1 MLKEGLEIGA
11 VCISLQTSVDTVYL
25 PAGFILLYVD
35 ILKNSDVFE
44 LITVTVGNVIL
55 YSTANA
61 VPS

>member
-1 MLKEGLEIGA
+1 MLKAGLEIGD
-11 VCISLQTSVDTVYL
+11 VCISFQISIDTVYL

-35 ILKNSDVFE
+35 ILNNSDVFE